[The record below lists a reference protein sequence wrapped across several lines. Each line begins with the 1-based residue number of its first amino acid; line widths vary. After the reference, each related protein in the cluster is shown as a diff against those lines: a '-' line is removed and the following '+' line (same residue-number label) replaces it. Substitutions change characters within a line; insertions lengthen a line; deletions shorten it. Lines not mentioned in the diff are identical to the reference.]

1 VLESSEPRLRLHLLG
16 EIRAEYGGESFRI
29 AAPQR
34 SIALLAYLLVHRRA
48 PTARDKIAFALW
60 PDETEDDARVNL
72 RHALHRLTRA
82 LPPPSG
88 EEPWINAD
96 LENVQWNPKSDA
108 WLDLE
113 EFERRVASG
122 QERASS
128 IELYTGELIEG
139 VYDDWTLAHRER
151 VSTLYLDTLSALVNE
166 ARSNRDFGRAAV
178 AAQRLLASDPW
189 REDAVR
195 SLMSA
200 RYEGGDRSGALFTY
214 TDFARRLKTELDVDP
229 MPETRALYEAMERN
243 ERISPDSA
251 AEPIEP
257 SAQPES
263 FRTLPFVGRSAEME
277 KLRAMWGRAA
287 RGHGGVVFVSGEA
300 GIGKSRL
307 ANELILLVHSQGGR
321 VLFGATSFPESV
333 PYQALAGA
341 LRSVGPILAAL
352 AVPASLLALVSQV
365 VPDLRTRRP
374 DLPDVPAVET
384 GREQMRLFDA
394 IAASVEGLAR
404 PRPMLVVLEDIHWA
418 GTATLGAIEFITRRA
433 ADHPVLIVATYRS
446 GELHANDPLR
456 KLSATLRR
464 DGNMSHLGLARLT
477 IDDVGEAIKDVETGD
492 RDRKD
497 VASQLYG
504 YSEGNPLFLAAAL
517 QDLDRAVQGP
527 KRFADGPASVISRLL
542 ARLSPDSG
550 DVADVAAV
558 VGQSFDVDTVCAVSG
573 WTEAAVVGGIGEL
586 LERGLVREAG
596 ARTHY
601 DFAFAHHLIR
611 DALYARVEPP
621 VTRQRHRLVARAL
634 VREAGELPNEWSAQV
649 ALHLDRAGDASAALW
664 YERAAKYALSVY
676 AADEALDHLQRALA
690 LTADPEAC
698 FDLLMLREDVLHAR
712 GQRDAQKRDLVEL
725 DRLAASLQTP
735 NAAFA
740 YSFRLGRWQ
749 RAVGDWSAEH
759 DIADRL
765 DALAGQAGDA
775 ALEARALVFR
785 AESRSHTGEYAV
797 ARELLEKAAG
807 IFERAGNAGA
817 LCDCICEIVNV
828 AGLQSSFDELPVL
841 VARAQSLAAVAGRH
855 SLMRALA
862 SAGRAANAQRH
873 VARSLELQG
882 QRLELA
888 IELGDAG
895 EEADAERGVATALQ
909 DLSRYDEAQQHR
921 LRANALY
928 MRMGNREGAASVQ
941 HDGGIALLM
950 VGRLEEARG
959 VMEVVSREFERLGY
973 GRGTTVSLTN
983 LSAIDVLLGAFA
995 QAKPIALKALAAAR
1009 SMGLRFEEVLAL
1021 QNVAAAC
1028 TRLGETHEAL
1038 QYSEECV
1045 ALARALELDSEIAP
1059 SLESS
1064 ALALLSAKRY
1074 AEAKTVIDECVGIVR
1089 REQTAVRDPS
1099 TGFWAAAQIYRKLRK
1114 HRQARDLL
1122 SEAVVT
1128 LRKQLADM
1136 PDDDCRGAY
1145 RRMPF
1150 ALEIE
1155 AAAERDEW
1163 PAS

>member
-1 VLESSEPRLRLHLLG
+1 MLESSEPLLRLHLLG
-16 EIRAEYGGESFRI
+16 ELRAEYRGESFRI

-34 SIALLAYLLVHRRA
+34 SIALLAYLLIHRRS
-48 PTARDKIAFALW
+48 PTARDKVAFALW

-82 LPPPSG
+82 LPAPDGDES
-88 EEPWINAD
+88 WISAD
-96 LENVQWNPKSDA
+96 LENLQWNSKSNA

-113 EFERRVASG
+113 EFERRIASG
-122 QERASS
+122 QERATS
-128 IELYTGELIEG
+128 IELYNGELAEG
-139 VYDDWTLAHRER
+139 IYDDWTLAERER
-151 VSTLYLDTLSALVNE
+151 VGTLYLDTLTALVSE

-178 AAQRLLASDPW
+178 TAQRLLAVDPW

-200 RYEGGDRSGALFTY
+200 RYEGGDRSGAMFAF
-214 TDFARRLKTELDVDP
+214 TDFARRLNAELDVEP
-229 MPETRALYEAMERN
+229 MPETRALYEAIGRN

-263 FRTLPFVGRSAEME
+263 FRTLPFVGRATEME
-277 KLRAMWGRAA
+277 KLRAMWARAA
-287 RGHGGVVFVSGEA
+287 RGHGGVVFISGEA

-307 ANELILLVHSQGGR
+307 ASELILLVHSQGGR

-333 PYQALAGA
+333 PYQAVAGA

-352 AVPASLLALVSQV
+352 AIPALLLAVVSQI

-374 DLPDVPAVET
+374 DLPEVPGVES
-384 GREQMRLFDA
+384 GREQLRLFDA

-404 PRPMLVVLEDIHWA
+404 PRPMLVVLEDVHWA
-418 GTATLGAIEFITRRA
+418 GIATLGAVEFIARRA
-433 ADHPVLIVATYRS
+433 ADHPILIVATYRS
-446 GELHANDPLR
+446 GELHANEPLR

-477 IDDVGEAIKDVETGD
+477 IDDVGEAIKNVETGE
-492 RDRKD
+492 RDRAD

-517 QDLDRAVQGP
+517 QDLDSSGREP
-527 KRFADGPASVISRLL
+527 KQFGDGPASVISRLL
-542 ARLSPDSG
+542 GRLTPDTG
-550 DVADVAAV
+550 GIADVAAV
-558 VGQSFDVDTVCAVSG
+558 VGQSFDVDTVCTVSG
-573 WTEAAVVGGIGEL
+573 WTEAAVVSGIGEL

-596 ARTHY
+596 SRTHY

-611 DALYARVEPP
+611 DALYARVDAP
-621 VTRQRHRLVARAL
+621 VTRQRHRLIARAL
-634 VREAGELPNEWSAQV
+634 VREAGEVPDEWSAQI
-649 ALHLDRAGDASAALW
+649 ALHLDRAEDESAGTW
-664 YERAAKYALSVY
+664 YGRAAKYALSVY
-676 AADEALDHLQRALA
+676 AADEAFDHLRRAIA

-698 FDLLMLREDVLHAR
+698 FELLLVREDVLHAR
-712 GQRDAQKRDLVEL
+712 GERDAQKSDLADL
-725 DRLAASLQTP
+725 DRLATALHTAR
-735 NAAFA
+735 AAFA
-740 YSFRLGRWQ
+740 YSYRLGRWQ

-765 DALAGQAGDA
+765 DALAGAAGDD
-775 ALEARALVFR
+775 ALKARALMFR
-785 AESRSHTGEYAV
+785 AESRSHSGDYAI
-797 ARELLEKAAG
+797 ARDLLEKAAG
-807 IFERAGNAGA
+807 IFERAGNAEA

-828 AGLQSSFDELPVL
+828 AGLQSAFDELPVL

-855 SLMRALA
+855 ALMRALA
-862 SAGRAANAQRH
+862 SAGRAANAQRL
-873 VARSLELQG
+873 VARALELQG

-909 DLSRYDEAQQHR
+909 DLSRYDEARQHR
-921 LRANALY
+921 QRATALY
-928 MRMGNREGAASVQ
+928 TRMGNREGAASVQ
-941 HDGGIALLM
+941 HDGGIAHLM
-950 VGRLEEARG
+950 VGRLAEARD
-959 VMEVVSREFERLGY
+959 VMEAVSREFERLGY

-995 QAKPIALKALAAAR
+995 QAKTTGIEALASAR

-1021 QNVAAAC
+1021 QNISAAC
-1028 TRLGETHEAL
+1028 TRLGETEEAL
-1038 QYSEECV
+1038 RYSAECV
-1045 ALARALELDSEIAP
+1045 TLARALELDSEIAP
-1059 SLESS
+1059 SLESA

-1074 AEAKTVIDECVGIVR
+1074 ADARTVIDECVGLVR
-1089 REQTAVRDPS
+1089 RDQTAIRDPS
-1099 TGFWAAAQIYRKLRK
+1099 TGFWAAAQIYRKLRN
-1114 HRQARDLL
+1114 HRRAKEFL

-1128 LRKQLADM
+1128 LRKQLAAM
-1136 PDDDCRGAY
+1136 PDDECRDAY

-1150 ALEIE
+1150 SLEIE
-1155 AAAERDEW
+1155 AAAELDRW
-1163 PAS
+1163 PTW